1 MRGGE
6 AIIESLKNM
15 GVETIFGYPG
25 GQTIPFYDML
35 YDADINHI
43 LVGHE
48 QAAAHAADGFARASG
63 KVGVCLAT
71 SGPGATNLVTGIA
84 TSFMD
89 SSPIV
94 AITGQVPT
102 NLIGNDAF
110 QEADIMGITMPIT
123 KHSFQ
128 LRDPNLIPAI
138 VKSSFEIAAS
148 GRPGPV
154 LIDVPKEVQE
164 GELSTFDDSL
174 IQTPG
179 YNPTLNGNIK
189 QIKKAVDLI
198 KESDRPMILVGAGVI
213 LANACDELNEFA
225 HLINAPVMT
234 SLLGKG
240 AIDETSDLSLGML
253 GMHGKKVSNDTINEC
268 DLLIA
273 IGIRF
278 SDRTT
283 GKIENFIPNSKLI
296 HIDID
301 PAEIGK
307 NVDVDLPIVGD
318 ANNILQS
325 FNKLLK
331 DYKVS
336 DNVNAWTNKIIKRK
350 YELMPRVTYE
360 DIPLKPQSVIKEI
373 SEVLTPDSILTTD
386 VGQNQM
392 WAAHF
397 YNTQKPRKFISSG
410 GLGTMGFGFPSA
422 IGAKVAC
429 PDDVVVSLN
438 GDGGF
443 LMTCQELATVRE
455 YDIPVI
461 VVVLENRTL
470 GMVYQWQN
478 LLYNGR
484 YSETK
489 LGTSPDFIKL
499 AESFGVDAVKVE
511 KSGETKQ
518 ALKNAIKD
526 NESILI
532 DIVIDPDEFLPML
545 PPGAGINEMIGEYKL
560 EKDVIWMKKYHIIST
575 LVENKPGVLQKVAG
589 LFRRRDFNIDSITV
603 GSSEVEGLARMI
615 ITVNVDEKILE
626 QVTKQL
632 NKLVDV
638 IKIKDITDNS
648 VKRELCLIKVDI
660 RDEKA
665 RSEIIQYVDIFRG
678 GIVDVTEETL
688 IIEITG
694 DIDKIDAFIS
704 LLKGYGIKKISR
716 TGLTAMAR
724 GI

>member
-35 YDADINHI
+35 YDSDINHI
-43 LVGHE
+43 LVRHE

-102 NLIGNDAF
+102 HLIGNDAF
-110 QEADIMGITMPIT
+110 QEADIMGITMPIV

-128 LRDPNLIPAI
+128 PKDPNSLPSVI
-138 VKSSFEIAAS
+138 KTSFDIAAS

-164 GELSTFDDSL
+164 GELTSFTENL

-179 YNPTLNGNIK
+179 YNPTIKGNVR
-189 QIKKAVDLI
+189 QIKKASELI
-198 KESDRPMILVGAGVI
+198 KQSKRPLILSGAGVI
-213 LANACDELNEFA
+213 LANACEELDEFA

-240 AIDETSDLSLGML
+240 AFDETDDLSLGML
-253 GMHGKKVSNDTINEC
+253 GMHGRKVSNDSVNEC

-283 GKIENFIPNSKLI
+283 GRLDSFVPDSKVI

-307 NVDVDLPIVGD
+307 NVCVDLPIVGD
-318 ANNILQS
+318 AKNVLKSLINC
-325 FNKLLK
+325 FKGYAPNK
-331 DYKVS
+331 D
-336 DNVNAWTNKIIKRK
+336 VNDWTNKIKQRK
-350 YELMPRVTYE
+350 IDLLPRVTY
-360 DIPLKPQSVIKEI
+360 DDVPLKPQSVIKEI
-373 SEVLTPDSILTTD
+373 SEVLTADSILTTD

-429 PDDVVVSLN
+429 PEDVVVSVN

-443 LMTCQELATVRE
+443 LMVCQELATVHD
-455 YDIPVI
+455 YDLPVI
-461 VVVLENRTL
+461 AVVLENRTL
-470 GMVYQWQN
+470 GMVYQWQS
-478 LLYNGR
+478 LLYDGR
-484 YSETK
+484 HSQTEFK
-489 LGTSPDFIKL
+489 DSPDFVKL
-499 AESFGVDAVKVE
+499 AESFGVNAVCVE
-511 KSGETKQ
+511 KPGETKE
-518 ALKNAIKD
+518 ALKTAIKD
-526 NESILI
+526 NEALLI
-532 DIVIDPDEFLPML
+532 DIVVDSEEALPML

-560 EKDVIWMKKYHIIST
+560 EKDVI
-575 LVENKPGVLQKVAG
+575 
-589 LFRRRDFNIDSITV
+589 
-603 GSSEVEGLARMI
+603 
-615 ITVNVDEKILE
+615 
-626 QVTKQL
+626 
-632 NKLVDV
+632 
-638 IKIKDITDNS
+638 
-648 VKRELCLIKVDI
+648 
-660 RDEKA
+660 
-665 RSEIIQYVDIFRG
+665 
-678 GIVDVTEETL
+678 
-688 IIEITG
+688 
-694 DIDKIDAFIS
+694 
-704 LLKGYGIKKISR
+704 
-716 TGLTAMAR
+716 
-724 GI
+724 

>member
-6 AIIESLKNM
+6 AIIESLKKM

-43 LVGHE
+43 LVRHE

-102 NLIGNDAF
+102 HLIGNDAF
-110 QEADIMGITMPIT
+110 QEADIIGITMPIV

-128 LRDPNLIPAI
+128 PKDPNLLPSII
-138 VKSSFEIAAS
+138 KTSFDLAQR

-164 GELSTFDDSL
+164 GELTYFNDDL

-179 YNPTLNGNIK
+179 YNPTLKGNPR
-189 QIKKAVDLI
+189 QIKKAYNLI
-198 KESDRPMILVGAGVI
+198 KEAKRPMILVGAGVI
-213 LANACDELNEFA
+213 LANACCELNEFA

-240 AIDETSDLSLGML
+240 AIDETDDLALGML
-253 GMHGKKVSNDTINEC
+253 GMHGRKVSNDSVNEC

-283 GKIENFIPNSKLI
+283 GRLDSFVPDSKVI

-307 NVDVDLPIVGD
+307 NVEVDLPIVGD
-318 ANNILQS
+318 AKNVLS
-325 FNKLLK
+325 SLNKLFK

-336 DNVNAWTNKIIKRK
+336 NEVNVWTSKIQKRK
-350 YELMPRVTYE
+350 QDLLPRMTY
-360 DIPLKPQSVIKEI
+360 DDVPLKPQTVIKEI

-397 YNTQKPRKFISSG
+397 YDTQKPRKFISSG

-429 PDDVVVSLN
+429 PEDVVVSVN

-443 LMTCQELATVRE
+443 LMVCQELATVHD

-461 VVVLENRTL
+461 AMVFENRTL
-470 GMVYQWQN
+470 GMVYQWQS
-478 LLYNGR
+478 LLYSR
-484 YSETK
+484 RHSETK
-489 LGTSPDFIKL
+489 FGQSPDFVKL
-499 AESFGVDAVKVE
+499 AESFNVNAVRVE
-511 KSGETKQ
+511 KPGETKE
-518 ALKNAIKD
+518 ALKTAIKD
-526 NESILI
+526 NEAILI
-532 DIVIDPDEFLPML
+532 DVIIDSEETLPML

-560 EKDVIWMKKYHIIST
+560 EKDVI
-575 LVENKPGVLQKVAG
+575 
-589 LFRRRDFNIDSITV
+589 
-603 GSSEVEGLARMI
+603 
-615 ITVNVDEKILE
+615 
-626 QVTKQL
+626 
-632 NKLVDV
+632 
-638 IKIKDITDNS
+638 
-648 VKRELCLIKVDI
+648 
-660 RDEKA
+660 
-665 RSEIIQYVDIFRG
+665 
-678 GIVDVTEETL
+678 
-688 IIEITG
+688 
-694 DIDKIDAFIS
+694 
-704 LLKGYGIKKISR
+704 
-716 TGLTAMAR
+716 
-724 GI
+724 